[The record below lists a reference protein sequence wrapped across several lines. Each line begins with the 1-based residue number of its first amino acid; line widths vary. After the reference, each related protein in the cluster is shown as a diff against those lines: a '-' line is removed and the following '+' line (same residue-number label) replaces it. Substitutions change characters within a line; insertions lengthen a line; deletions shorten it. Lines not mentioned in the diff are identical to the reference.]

1 MKTLL
6 LFAASILPLGILA
19 QQSTEPT
26 DLALLRASWTKA
38 RLQATAPIDQK
49 YLQALEA
56 LKVQYTRAGKLE
68 EALSV
73 DAEMKAMVTPQNSK
87 GAEPIAADKK
97 LTRTILCDGTW
108 TYHIPAEGR
117 SWTYEFSQDRK
128 VLVDKKAFGNW
139 SLTSNVLRVENDD
152 GRLWMEF
159 SLNLKSKDQ
168 GKLYVEEISA
178 SKGTRSSVTLTQQ

>member
-6 LFAASILPLGILA
+6 LFAASILPLGIFA

-56 LKVQYTRAGKLE
+56 LKVKYTRAGKLE

-97 LTRTILCDGTW
+97 LTRTIFMRWHMDLSHPC
-108 TYHIPAEGR
+108 GR
-117 SWTYEFSQDRK
+117 
-128 VLVDKKAFGNW
+128 
-139 SLTSNVLRVENDD
+139 
-152 GRLWMEF
+152 
-159 SLNLKSKDQ
+159 
-168 GKLYVEEISA
+168 
-178 SKGTRSSVTLTQQ
+178 TLLDL